1 MIITSEKLQ
10 NHINWQFIR
19 ASGPGGQHVN
29 KTSSAVQLHF
39 NVGKTQV
46 LNEAQKK
53 RLYNIA
59 GNRINKQQELV
70 ISAQSYRSQ
79 LSNKQDALQR
89 LIKFLTRAQ
98 HEPKKRKKTKVSK
111 GAKAKTKKI
120 KQQHSQKKQ
129 KRKAPCDY

>member
-1 MIITSEKLQ
+1 MTINPEKLQ
-10 NHINWQFIR
+10 NHISWQFIR

-46 LNEAQKK
+46 LNEMQKK
-53 RLYNIA
+53 RLYTIA
-59 GNRINKQQELV
+59 GNRINKQQEF
-70 ISAQSYRSQ
+70 
-79 LSNKQDALQR
+79 
-89 LIKFLTRAQ
+89 LIRAQ

-129 KRKAPCDY
+129 KRKAPCEY